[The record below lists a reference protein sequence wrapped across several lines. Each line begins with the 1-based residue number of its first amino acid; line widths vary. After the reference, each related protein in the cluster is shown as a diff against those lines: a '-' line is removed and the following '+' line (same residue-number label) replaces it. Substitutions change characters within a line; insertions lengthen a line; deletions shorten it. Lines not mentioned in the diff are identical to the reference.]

1 MRMNHLPSRYMKFI
15 TLFLSLGIVTLCF
28 APAVFAQ
35 QDQLPIREYT
45 NPDEMI
51 TFDRSTDFVR
61 ALDVINKFSQEYRGK
76 VIIDRTGTGGSIG
89 ISVPPMH
96 WKDALD
102 LILNVKGLALVERE
116 DFYEILTQQAA
127 KPGQARTTTS
137 AQPAG
142 QQEELVATTDT
153 REVRINAIFF
163 EGNRRALQEIGVDWS
178 TISEDVP
185 DAVLGEESPTLPS
198 TEFGDGP
205 FVQVNQVGAQNVS
218 QEVFNSIINFGA
230 IGNTGI
236 RVQALFS
243 AFEADNLGE
252 ILASPTVK
260 VMDGQEGRIQVGQD
274 FSIKQRD
281 FAGNVTDQFFSV
293 GTILTVT
300 PQIIEQ
306 NDTTFIHLT
315 IQAERSSAQPD
326 PVSTIINKQE
336 ANTQALL
343 LDGEATVIAGLY
355 RTETAEVRRGIP
367 ILKDL
372 PAWFFG
378 LKYLF
383 GYNSND
389 YQMRELVILIQ
400 ASIAPSIPQRYAN
413 RENQPSKFEV
423 LSNERN
429 RIRNE
434 MLRQDDKAEDLIDMD
449 TEEEP
454 LEEDLMD
461 RDVAEEAEQ
470 DSVQQQ
476 APPQDEEEEEPKK
489 MAEAEQDEPEEEV
502 ALGDP
507 EVQTEAVPLNFGTED
522 EDSVAKE
529 EQVVQT
535 EQDTSSAVGEENMDL
550 AQAEQDTMD
559 TGEADMSPTE
569 QQPSATGAGD
579 FSYYI
584 IGASFRVETNARQFH
599 RGLIDEG
606 FDALI
611 LRPDDSE
618 FYMVAYRGYN
628 ELNSAKTALA
638 DIKQYQNDKAWLYR
652 AK

>member
-1 MRMNHLPSRYMKFI
+1 MRMNHLYSRYMKFI
-15 TLFLSLGIVTLCF
+15 TLFLSVSIVTLCLS
-28 APAVFAQ
+28 PAVFAQ
-35 QDQLPIREYT
+35 QDQLPVREYT

-61 ALDVINKFSQEYRGK
+61 ALDVINQFSQEYRGK
-76 VIIDRTGTGGSIG
+76 VVIDRTGTGGSIG

-102 LILNVKGLALVERE
+102 LILNVKGLVLVEQQ
-116 DFYEILTQQAA
+116 DFFEILTPEAA
-127 KPGQARTTTS
+127 RPGQSQTTTT

-142 QQEELVATTDT
+142 QQEELVATTGT

-185 DAVLGEESPTLPS
+185 DVVLEEESPTLPS
-198 TEFGDGP
+198 TDFGDGP

-218 QEVFNSIINFGA
+218 QEVFNSIVNFGA

-260 VMDGQEGRIQVGQD
+260 VMDGEEGYVQVGQD

-281 FAGNVTDQFFSV
+281 FAGNVTDQFFNT

-306 NDTTFIHLT
+306 EDTTFIHLE
-315 IQAERSSAQPD
+315 IDAERSSAQPD
-326 PVSTIINKQE
+326 PVSTIINKQQ
-336 ANTQALL
+336 ATTQALL
-343 LDGEATVIAGLY
+343 LDGETTVIAGLY
-355 RTETAEVRRGIP
+355 RTETSEVRRGIP

-389 YQMRELVILIQ
+389 YQMRELIILIQ
-400 ASIAPSIPQRYAN
+400 ANIEPTIPERFAN
-413 RENQPSKFEV
+413 MENQPGKFEV
-423 LSNERN
+423 LKNERA
-429 RIRNE
+429 RFREE
-434 MLRQDDKAEDLIDMD
+434 MLRQEDKTDEVAN
-449 TEEEP
+449 
-454 LEEDLMD
+454 LEEMQ
-461 RDVAEEAEQ
+461 EESQEEQTSEAEQ
-470 DSVQQQ
+470 DSVEQQ
-476 APPQDEEEEEPKK
+476 APPQEEEEEAPQQV
-489 MAEAEQDEPEEEV
+489 AEADQEEPEEEV
-502 ALGDP
+502 AMGDP
-507 EVQTEAVPLNFGTED
+507 EVQNEAVPLDFSTED
-522 EDSVAKE
+522 EDTVA
-529 EQVVQT
+529 QG
-535 EQDTSSAVGEENMDL
+535 EQDMDQAGGE
-550 AQAEQDTMD
+550 ARQDTMVTQAAD
-559 TGEADMSPTE
+559 TTSSEPAD
-569 QQPSATGAGD
+569 QQPAATGAGD

-584 IGASFRVETNARQFH
+584 IGASFRIETNARQFYQ
-599 RGLIDEG
+599 GLIDEG
-606 FDALI
+606 FDAII
-611 LRPDDSE
+611 LHPDNSDSE
-618 FYMVAYRGYN
+618 FFMVAYRGYN
-628 ELNSAKTALA
+628 ELDKAKTALA
-638 DIKQYQNDKAWLYR
+638 DIKQYQNDQAWLYR
-652 AK
+652 TK